1 MPRVAMPIRTLG
13 DPVLREP
20 SKPVERF
27 DRALRRLVDEMTET
41 MYAANGVGLAGP
53 QVGLSVRLFT
63 YDDGETGPSCLANP
77 ELTLLDGDLW
87 HDEGCLSIPGPYYPT
102 ARSARV
108 RIAGQDARGRPVEV
122 EAEGLLARIF
132 QHETD
137 HLDGVLFT
145 DRMNPTARTDIAY
158 DLHEFE
164 TAFESR
170 RSTGGIPG
178 DEQIAARLAEF
189 ERKYT

>member
-27 DRALRRLVDEMTET
+27 DRALRRLVEEMFET

-53 QVGLSVRLFT
+53 QVGVSSRLFT
-63 YDDGETGPSCLANP
+63 YDDGETGPSFLANP
-77 ELTLLDGDLW
+77 ELTLIDGELV

-102 ARSARV
+102 ARTERV
-108 RIAGQDARGRPVEV
+108 RVMGQDVRGRPVEI

-137 HLDGVLFT
+137 HLDGMLYI
-145 DRMNPTARTDIAY
+145 DRLDDAG
-158 DLHEFE
+158 
-164 TAFESR
+164 R
-170 RSTGGIPG
+170 RAVMA
-178 DEQIAARLAEF
+178 ELRQIEMGLAEPRRRPRDG
-189 ERKYT
+189 EV

>member
-1 MPRVAMPIRTLG
+1 MPRVAMPIRVLG

-53 QVGLSVRLFT
+53 QVGLSSRLFT
-63 YDDGETGPSCLANP
+63 YDDGETGPSFLANP
-77 ELTLLDGDLW
+77 ELTLLEGELIRE
-87 HDEGCLSIPGPYYPT
+87 EGCLSIPGPFYPT
-102 ARSARV
+102 ARAAQV
-108 RIAGQDARGRPVEV
+108 LITGVDVRGRPVRI

-137 HLDGVLFT
+137 HLDGALYI
-145 DRMNPTARTDIAY
+145 DRLD
-158 DLHEFE
+158 DEG
-164 TAFESR
+164 R
-170 RSTGGIPG
+170 RSVMAELRQIEMGLAVPRERSRV
-178 DEQIAARLAEF
+178 DEG
-189 ERKYT
+189 